1 MSFCLPDK
9 HLTYFLELDK
19 LRYTGRPARPDTVAA
34 LKVEWVNPGS
44 WTGELPAEKDLV
56 SAWMIT
62 LFVFP
67 GIELKTRHKLI
78 FSNIYDVLYESAH
91 LLKFQFYLIKTFRY
105 QYCL

>member
-1 MSFCLPDK
+1 MNF
-9 HLTYFLELDK
+9 TYFLELDK

-56 SAWMIT
+56 STWMIT

-78 FSNIYDVLYESAH
+78 FFNIYD
-91 LLKFQFYLIKTFRY
+91 FYTVKPLITNTSEEFIKCRLDNFSTSFI
-105 QYCL
+105 L